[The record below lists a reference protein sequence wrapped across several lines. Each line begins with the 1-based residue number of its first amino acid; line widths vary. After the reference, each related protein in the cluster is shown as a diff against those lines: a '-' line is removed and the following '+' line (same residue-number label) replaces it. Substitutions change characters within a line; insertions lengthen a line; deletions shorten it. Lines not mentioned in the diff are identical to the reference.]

1 MLRDDIERY
10 VALYRATGLKFN
22 KQAND
27 LRRFAAFAATRDEE
41 VVRIGTAL
49 DWAAQAPSR
58 AQRVWL
64 LGVLRRFASTMKA
77 EEPQHEIPPAAA
89 FGRAR
94 PPRRKPHIFT
104 SEELR
109 QLLTAAA
116 ALRPAGSLR
125 PLTYATLFALLAATG
140 LRIGEALALK
150 LGDLTPSG
158 LLIRD
163 GKFGKSRLVPL
174 HESVRDGL
182 RRYVA
187 QRTRRECGHESFFAS
202 YFGTPLSYPTV
213 VWVFLHLVRSLGLH
227 PGPGCPGPRIHDLR
241 HTFVVRSLEQ
251 CAAGRAA
258 VERHMLALSTYIG
271 HAHVEDT
278 YWYLEATPVLL
289 ADIATAGEALHV
301 GGTP

>member
-27 LRRFAAFAATRDEE
+27 LRRFAEFAADREE
-41 VVRIGTAL
+41 QVVRTATVL

-64 LGVLRRFASTMKA
+64 LGVVRRFATTMKA
-77 EEPQHEIPPAAA
+77 EEPRHEIPPVAA

-94 PPRRKPHIFT
+94 PPRRRPHIFT
-104 SEELR
+104 REEVR
-109 QLLTAAA
+109 QLLAAAA
-116 ALRPAGSLR
+116 ALPPVDSLR
-125 PLTYATLFALLAATG
+125 PMTYATLFALLASTG

-150 LGDLTPSG
+150 LDDLTPPG

-174 HESVRDGL
+174 HVSVREGL
-182 RRYVA
+182 QRYISRR
-187 QRTRRECGHESFFAS
+187 THRECGHQALFAS
-202 YFGTPLSYPTV
+202 YYGTPLRYPTV
-213 VWVFLHLVRSLGLH
+213 VWVFLGLVRSLGLH
-227 PGPGCPGPRIHDLR
+227 PGPGRPGPRIHDLR
-241 HTFVVRSLEQ
+241 HTFAVRSLEQ

-289 ADIATAGEALHV
+289 ADIAAAGEALHV
-301 GGTP
+301 GGES